1 MRDIPTKAEAV
12 RKVEKELSIPSD
24 LHTGIVIALGAFFGV
39 GTRGVPWLWGLWVL
53 SQRVLVDE
61 FMVTLMC
68 AGAHALIA
76 YALYLM
82 ARRHGVSDRPYWL
95 WTLAGAPG
103 LLIGWLVMRRRDRA
117 KYFWRR
123 REELI
128 AEELGSDHEESVR

>member
-1 MRDIPTKAEAV
+1 MRDKPNRAEAV
-12 RKVEKELSIPSD
+12 RMVEKELGIPSD
-24 LHTGIVIALGAFFGV
+24 LHTGIFIALAAFFGI
-39 GTRGVPWLWGLWVL
+39 GARGVPWLWGLWVL
-53 SQRVLVDE
+53 QGGMGIYVNKFWVALI
-61 FMVTLMC
+61 C
-68 AGAHALIA
+68 AGVHALIA
-76 YALYLM
+76 YALHLM

-128 AEELGSDHEESVR
+128 EEEMDRQS